1 MHIPSKCNFRIE
13 QSNGF
18 SIEEHNRRL
27 LPVKE
32 DFNYNAYSLLVR
44 QRDNS
49 YLEDMSLMCLMTIIS
64 YDYQYIYIYIYTSTH
79 TLVNIIFCL
88 DRQNTIRYRSNQK
101 TILSC
106 SSNLWTLL
114 KTRSKRLDVRRF
126 HVARYVKIGDS
137 SKRRW
142 ETGKEKSGDGGEGP
156 FC

>member
-64 YDYQYIYIYIYTSTH
+64 YDYQYIYIHIHIYPHFGQHNFLSRQTEHDSISIESKNY
-79 TLVNIIFCL
+79 LKLFLEFVNIVEDKIE
-88 DRQNTIRYRSNQK
+88 
-101 TILSC
+101 
-106 SSNLWTLL
+106 
-114 KTRSKRLDVRRF
+114 KTRCSPISRSQVRKNRRL
-126 HVARYVKIGDS
+126 IQ
-137 SKRRW
+137 
-142 ETGKEKSGDGGEGP
+142 EKVGNR
-156 FC
+156 